1 MTYKEAWSL
10 IAPILAQYLDS
21 GSTYIE
27 AYATVFSALHKLD
40 GKEGEGE

>member
-1 MTYKEAWSL
+1 MENKRV
-10 IAPILAQYLDS
+10 LDPCS